1 METVNAIQCRKDL
14 FPILDRAVRDNER
27 FVVTT
32 ENGNAVIVSEET
44 WNGLVEAAYILS
56 DPKMLTSIEMAE
68 SEYPDGCVEWTECL
82 KAIERSCPNIRGR
95 IRSIMSGNASRKNE
109 GEGRNGP
116 RL

>member
-14 FPILDRAVRDNER
+14 FSIIDRAVRDNEG

-44 WNGLVEAAYILS
+44 WNGLVETAYILT
-56 DPKMLTSIEMAE
+56 DPEMLISIEEAE
-68 SEYPDGCVEWTECL
+68 SEYPDGCVEWAKCL

-116 RL
+116 LL

>member
-1 METVNAIQCRKDL
+1 MDASQCRDEL
-14 FPILDRAVRDNER
+14 IQILHR
-27 FVVTT
+27 VVTDDERYVVAT
-32 ENGNAVIVSEET
+32 EDGNAVIVSEET
-44 WNGLVEAAYILS
+44 WEGLMETLCILS
-56 DPKMLTSIEMAE
+56 DPEMLSSMEEAE

>member
-14 FPILDRAVRDNER
+14 FSILDRTVGDNEG

-44 WNGLVEAAYILS
+44 WNGLVETAYILS
-56 DPKMLTSIEMAE
+56 DPEMLTSIEMAE
-68 SEYPDGCVEWTECL
+68 LEYPDGCVEWTECL
-82 KAIERSCPNIRGR
+82 KVIERSCPNIPGR